1 MTCRKPFCWCRL
13 ECQQRTSFI
22 DIVYYS
28 IIVFFFFSFFF
39 IFDKKKTNIYN
50 IAIRLRETSS
60 LSRLLFRVLPS
71 LCVYRAFFDNQTNER
86 SIRNRRQKKKKK
98 KRKDRASRKHE
109 CAGKRCFSVV
119 VVVVVLLAFANPN
132 FNTGGFLFF
141 LSFFFF
147 FLLLSSALSGVFER
161 KHRNMSL
168 GEIPTSA

>member
-39 IFDKKKTNIYN
+39 LFDNERTYIYI
-50 IAIRLRETSS
+50 IALRLRETSS

-86 SIRNRRQKKKKK
+86 SIRNRRQQK
-98 KRKDRASRKHE
+98 KRRRNEKTEPLASMNAPVKDALQLLLLLLF
-109 CAGKRCFSVV
+109 CLLLLTQTLIPAGFFS
-119 VVVVVLLAFANPN
+119 
-132 FNTGGFLFF
+132 FF
-141 LSFFFF
+141 LFFFF
-147 FLLLSSALSGVFER
+147 FYFCLPRFQGFLKENTV
-161 KHRNMSL
+161 
-168 GEIPTSA
+168 I